1 MDPSDPQSGITAV
14 SRIDAHTQA
23 GSCAGIKCKESGM
36 EKKRLYSIVSL
47 PLGSSHAYPITWER
61 GAVLVDA
68 GYKKRLKSLT
78 AALEQ
83 KDLSYRDLTHIVLTH
98 THYDHVGGLF
108 ELKQKC
114 AAKIVAHK
122 EEAGFLRSGYTPFFH
137 PLTTMCVP
145 CWRAGRDLSKSGAV
159 IFTQVMGGHSPL
171 KSS

>member
-47 PLGSSHAYPITWER
+47 PLGSSHAYLITWER

-145 CWRAGRDLSKSGAV
+145 C
-159 IFTQVMGGHSPL
+159 
-171 KSS
+171 